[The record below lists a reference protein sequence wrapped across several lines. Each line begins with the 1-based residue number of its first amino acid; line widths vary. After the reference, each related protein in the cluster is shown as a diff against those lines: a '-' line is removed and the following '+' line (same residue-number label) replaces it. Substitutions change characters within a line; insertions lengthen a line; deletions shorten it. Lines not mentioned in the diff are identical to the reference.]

1 MATQNS
7 SPHELSHWQPENPEF
22 WQSTGKK
29 IAWRTLIITTIAL
42 VFSFCTW
49 FLMSVVAVKMPDI
62 GFKFTKS
69 QLYWIAAMPGLSG
82 GLLRIVNT
90 FLIPLFGTRK
100 VIAISTFIKIIP
112 LIMLGLALNDTSTS
126 FGYFLFI
133 SFLLGLGGGDFS
145 SYMPSTSIFF
155 PKSKQGTALGIQA
168 GVGNFGVSVTQMLA
182 PWVITFAMFGIMGGE
197 AQQNAKTGGLI
208 WVQNAAYVYIIPLL
222 VMGFIA
228 WHYLRSIPIKA
239 SFREQ
244 LDIFSNK
251 HTWFCTL
258 TYMMTFGTFA
268 GFSALFPLLLKEY
281 SKFPDGPDPL
291 HYAFLGPLI
300 GSLSRVLFGPVADK
314 KGGAILTHWVGLLL
328 LICFG
333 ILYFKELFTPHSLA
347 DFPLFLGVM
356 LGIFFITGVG
366 NAATFRQFPIIFAH
380 SPRQAAG
387 VVGFTAAIAAFGP
400 ILFATLKNLA
410 GDYNFLLILWLFF
423 LLATAV
429 NWYYYT
435 RKNCE
440 KPS

>member
-1 MATQNS
+1 MAQQKISKHQLTS
-7 SPHELSHWQPENPEF
+7 WQPENPEF
-22 WQSTGKK
+22 WQNTGKK
-29 IAWRTLIITTIAL
+29 VAWRTLIITTIAL
-42 VFSFCTW
+42 IFSFCTW
-49 FLMSVVAVKMPDI
+49 FLMSVIAVKMPDI
-62 GFKFTKS
+62 GFKFSKS

-90 FLIPLFGTRK
+90 FLIPLFGTRN
-100 VIAISTFIKIIP
+100 VITISTFIKIVP
-112 LIMLGLALNDTSTS
+112 LILLGSALNDKTSS
-126 FGYFLFI
+126 FEYFLFI

-168 GVGNFGVSVTQMLA
+168 GIGNFGVSVTQMLA
-182 PWVITFAMFGIMGGE
+182 PWVITFALFGIMGGE
-197 AQQNAKTGGLI
+197 AQENTKTHTLI
-208 WVQNAAYVYIIPLL
+208 WLQNAAYIYILPL
-222 VMGFIA
+222 FIVGIVA
-228 WHYLRSIPIKA
+228 WLYLKSIPVKA

-251 HTWFCTL
+251 HTWFCTV

-268 GFSALFPLLLKEY
+268 GFSAIFPLLLKEY

-314 KGGAILTHWVGLLL
+314 KGGAILTHWVGIL
-328 LICFG
+328 LILCFV
-333 ILYFKELFTPHSLA
+333 ILYVKQLFTPSSLA
-347 DFPLFLGVM
+347 DFPIFLGIM
-356 LGIFFITGVG
+356 LLIFFITGVG
-366 NAATFRQFPIIFAH
+366 NAATFRQYPIIFAH

-400 ILFATLKNLA
+400 ILFASLKNLA
-410 GDYNFLLILWLFF
+410 GDYNFLLILLIFF
-423 LLATAV
+423 VIATAI

>member
-1 MATQNS
+1 MES
-7 SPHELSHWQPENPEF
+7 SQHKLTTWQPEDNQF
-22 WQSTGKK
+22 WENTGKK

-42 VFSFCTW
+42 IFSFSTW

-69 QLYWIAAMPGLSG
+69 QLYWIATLPGLLG
-82 GLLRIVNT
+82 GLFRIVNT
-90 FLIPLFGTRK
+90 FVIPLFGTRK
-100 VIAISTFIKIIP
+100 VITVSTFIKIIP
-112 LIMLGLALNDTSTS
+112 LILLGFALNDTNSS
-126 FGYFLFI
+126 FEYFLFI

-168 GVGNFGVSVTQMLA
+168 GIGNFGVSLTQMLA
-182 PWVITFAMFGIMGGE
+182 PWIITFALFGALGGD
-197 AQQNAKTGGLI
+197 AQNSEKGGHIWLQNS
-208 WVQNAAYVYIIPLL
+208 AYIYIIPLFIIGL
-222 VMGFIA
+222 IA
-228 WHYLRSIPIKA
+228 WFYLKSIPVKA
-239 SFREQ
+239 SFQEQ

-251 HTWFCTL
+251 HTWFCTI

-268 GFSALFPLLLKEY
+268 GFSAIFPLLIKEY
-281 SKFPDGPDPL
+281 SKFPGGPDPL

-314 KGGAILTHWVGLLL
+314 KGGAILTHWVGIL
-328 LICFG
+328 LIACFAT
-333 ILYFKELFTPHSLA
+333 LYFKNLFTPNSLN
-347 DFPLFLGVM
+347 DFPLFLIIM
-356 LGIFFITGVG
+356 LIIFFITGIG
-366 NAATFRQFPIIFAH
+366 NAATFRQYPIIFAH

-400 ILFATLKNLA
+400 FLFASLKNLA
-410 GDYNFLLILWLFF
+410 GNHNFLLILLVFF
-423 LLATAV
+423 IITTAI